1 MDNTKKR
8 LAQSYARQSEQ
19 EKERLLADFLEV
31 ADNLERALFHTNTE
45 PDALIE
51 GMKSIQRHI
60 QQTLAKHEVR
70 PFDAEGQPFDP
81 QWHEAVSALHQ
92 PDLPPNTVAGITQT
106 GYTIGDKVLRPV
118 RVVVTDAR

>member
-1 MDNTKKR
+1 
-8 LAQSYARQSEQ
+8 
-19 EKERLLADFLEV
+19 
-31 ADNLERALFHTNTE
+31 
-45 PDALIE
+45 
-51 GMKSIQRHI
+51 MKSIQRHI

-106 GYTIGDKVLRPV
+106 GYTIGDKVLRPA